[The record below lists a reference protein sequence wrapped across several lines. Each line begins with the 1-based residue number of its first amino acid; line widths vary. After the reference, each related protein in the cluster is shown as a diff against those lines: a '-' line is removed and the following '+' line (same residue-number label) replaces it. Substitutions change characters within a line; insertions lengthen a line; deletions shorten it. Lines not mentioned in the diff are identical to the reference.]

1 MHLTVANLK
10 GGTGKTTT
18 AVHLALGLSRA
29 GKTLLVDADR
39 QASAFAW
46 SELAADFPLT
56 VVPWAS
62 RDLARRIDQVAGDY
76 AHVVVD
82 TPPQHDDLVRQALR
96 GSDLLVVP
104 LAPSAVEVARLGPIF
119 ALAAEVELE
128 RPLQTRVL
136 LNRARAGTR
145 SRREVLALLA
155 ERGVPTFTSEIRLRE
170 AYAAVFGDVPSRL
183 LDFQDVLCELTRQE
197 GVPST

>member
-29 GKTLLVDADR
+29 GRTLLVDADR

-46 SELAADFPLT
+46 SELAEDFPLT

-62 RDLARRIDQVAGDY
+62 RDLARRIEQVAGDY

-82 TPPQHDDLVRQALR
+82 TPPQHEDLVRQALL

-104 LAPSAVEVARLGPIF
+104 LAPSAVEVARLGPTF

-136 LNRARAGTR
+136 LNRSRAGTR
-145 SRREVLALLA
+145 SRQEVRALLA
-155 ERGVPTFTSEIRLRE
+155 ERGVPAFASEVRLRE
-170 AYAAVFGDVPSRL
+170 AYAAVFGDVPRRL
-183 LDFQDVLCELTRQE
+183 LDFQGVLCELTRQE
-197 GVPST
+197 GMAPT

>member
-1 MHLTVANLK
+1 M
-10 GGTGKTTT
+10 
-18 AVHLALGLSRA
+18 
-29 GKTLLVDADR
+29 DADR

-46 SELAADFPLT
+46 SELAEDFPLT

-62 RDLARRIDQVAGDY
+62 RDLARRIEQVAGDY

-82 TPPQHDDLVRQALR
+82 TPPQHEDLVRQALL

-104 LAPSAVEVARLGPIF
+104 LAPSGVEVARLGPTF

-136 LNRARAGTR
+136 LNRSRAGTR
-145 SRREVLALLA
+145 SRQEVRTLLA
-155 ERGVPTFTSEIRLRE
+155 ERGVPTFASEVRLRE
-170 AYAAVFGDVPSRL
+170 AYAAGFGDVPRRL
-183 LDFQDVLCELTRQE
+183 LDFEDVLCELTGQE
-197 GVPST
+197 RMWPT